1 MRKFLKLIATDI
13 PTAISIRHVSNKT
26 IQNDDQIQYLDIQT
40 QIEKMQEKNLRLGN
54 AVNAGK
60 TQILFLND
68 SMGSQDSEVLSYSG
82 TK

>member
-1 MRKFLKLIATDI
+1 MPPIYF
-13 PTAISIRHVSNKT
+13 PGRHVSNKT

>member
-1 MRKFLKLIATDI
+1 MKLIVTDI
-13 PTAISIRHVSNKT
+13 FSIRHASNKT

-82 TK
+82 T